1 MAEQASIADL
11 TRVAKEYCAIVE
23 SFDSGAQTDVFSFIK
38 SLSGLLPRLHLAVEM
53 LADAVAGEDLV
64 AEIDPEQRFSLYSR
78 LHRAFGELDAY
89 WLEFDV
95 ARDWQEKSGSLADD
109 LADIYWEL
117 KAGLERLATD
127 QTPLNTLRCWGAGY
141 RLHWGQHLVDA
152 ERHLYGLRARRLL

>member
-1 MAEQASIADL
+1 MPEDASIADMS
-11 TRVAKEYCAIVE
+11 RVAHEYCAIIE
-23 SFDSGAQTDVFSFIK
+23 AFDSGAETDVFIVIK
-38 SLSGLLPRLHLAVEM
+38 RLSGLLPRLHLAVEV
-53 LADAVAGEDLV
+53 LADAVAAEDLV
-64 AEIDPEQRFSLYSR
+64 AEIDPEHRFSLYSR
-78 LHRAFGELDAY
+78 LHRAFGDLDAY

-95 ARDWQEKSGSLADD
+95 ARDWQEQSGSLADD

-127 QTPLNTLRCWGAGY
+127 QTPLPTLRCWGAGY